1 VSQRGGRVRK
11 NIVVYI
17 FVCLIATLIF
27 VTSGCGGGHIGSSSS
42 SGGSFSTKFT
52 AGIAHV
58 AGNYGFTQQNFL
70 MEGAQKISDLGSDSI
85 FVYLTP
91 SFRTVYPD
99 QSSNSWPAQTP
110 ANLAVLAQSKP
121 YESVFNLPFKTVVL
135 STFTFANGDHL
146 QGMAASPDRQQAE
159 EDEFYQLAKYL
170 YSHFADSGKTFVLK
184 NWEGDWVGLG
194 QGNTTGNISGNT
206 IQDMIA
212 WLSARQRGVSR
223 ARSEAGGSTGVRV
236 FNAVEVNRVLDYAK
250 DGMTRVINAV
260 VPKVKADMVTYSS
273 YDSTTIGTD
282 QQSVQQSLTQALH
295 TIEKLAPDPLGL
307 GNRRILI
314 SEYGLYENQL
324 VGPAWRSETVLSTAS
339 NEGIYGAFLWNL
351 FDNECAEANGQAAPV
366 DVAQGQPLRP
376 KNAECRGLWIV
387 RPDGSTSPVL
397 AVLQKYWH

>member
-1 VSQRGGRVRK
+1 MRK
-11 NIVVYI
+11 NIFAYI
-17 FVCLIATLIF
+17 FVCVIATLIF
-27 VTSGCGGGHIGSSSS
+27 VTSGCGGGHIGSGSS
-42 SGGSFSTKFT
+42 SGSGGASFATKFT

-110 ANLAVLAQSKP
+110 ANLTVLAQSKP
-121 YESVFNLPFKTVVL
+121 YASVFNLPFKTVVL
-135 STFTFANGDHL
+135 STFTFANNDRVR
-146 QGMAASPDRQQAE
+146 GMAASPDRLKAE

-170 YSHFADSGKTFVLK
+170 YSHFAGSNKTFVLK

-194 QGNTTGNISGNT
+194 QGNTTGNISENT
-206 IQDMIA
+206 VRDMIA
-212 WLSARQRGVSR
+212 WLSARQRGVNR

-236 FNAVEVNRVLDYAK
+236 FNAVEVNRVLDYAQN
-250 DGMTRVINAV
+250 GMTRVINAV
-260 VPKVKADMVTYSS
+260 VPKVNADMVTYSS

-282 QQSVQQSLTQALH
+282 QHSVQQSLTEALH

-324 VGPAWRSETVLSTAS
+324 VGPAWRSEAVLSTAS

-397 AVLQKYWH
+397 AVLQKYWQ

>member
-1 VSQRGGRVRK
+1 MRK
-11 NIVVYI
+11 NIFVYFSII
-17 FVCLIATLIF
+17 FIAALIL
-27 VTSGCGGGHIGSSSS
+27 VTAGCGGGQIGSTSS
-42 SGGSFSTKFT
+42 SGASFATKFT
-52 AGIAHV
+52 AGVAHV

-194 QGNTTGNISGNT
+194 QGNTTGNISENT

-250 DGMTRVINAV
+250 DGTTRVINAV

-273 YDSTTIGTD
+273 YDSTTIATN
-282 QQSVQQSLTQALH
+282 QQGVQDALTQALH

-324 VGPAWRSETVLSTAS
+324 VGPAWRSEAVLKTAS

-351 FDNECAEANGQAAPV
+351 FDNECAQPNGQAAPV

-376 KNAECRGLWIV
+376 KNAQCRGLWIV

-397 AVLQKYWH
+397 AVLQKYWQ